1 MAKYSCEIAEIQNVI
16 FAIKGMTTEGT
27 PEQQQALAAS
37 RQVIAEML
45 EKYNDMGKVALTLAF
60 LELQIEEG

>member
-1 MAKYSCEIAEIQNVI
+1 MAKYSFEIAEIQNAI
-16 FAIKGMTTEGT
+16 FAIKGMASEAT

-45 EKYNDMGKVALTLAF
+45 EKYNDMGKVALTLAY
-60 LELQIEEG
+60 LELQIKED